1 LPVEAAIPTLR
12 SALARGRSA
21 VLQAPPGAGK
31 TTVVPLALIDEAWLE
46 RRRIVM
52 LEPRRVAA
60 RAAAHRMSSMLG
72 EPVGTTVGF
81 RTRTETRVGGRTR
94 VEVVT
99 EGVLTRRLQRDPTL
113 EDVGLIIF
121 DEFHER
127 SLVGDLGLAL
137 ALHSRSLVRDDLRV
151 LVMSATLDTV
161 AVARL
166 LGDADVVA
174 APGQVFPIATHYA
187 PPRDPR
193 SVEAATAATVRR
205 ALAASEGDVLVFLPG
220 TPEIHRVFDML
231 SRDLAADV
239 DLVPLHGSLTSEA
252 QDAAIAPPV
261 AGRRRVVLA
270 TSIAET
276 SLTIPGV
283 RVVVDAG
290 LARRPRFS
298 PRTGMTRLETVR
310 VSRATADQRRGRA
323 GRTAPGI
330 CYRLWH
336 EHEELVPSALPEIV
350 EADLAPLALD
360 LAAAGI
366 QDPSM
371 LQWLDPPA
379 PGPFAGAR
387 ELLVELGL
395 VTIDGRL
402 TADGTRASTLPLH
415 PRLAHMIVRAQ
426 ASGTAATAGDIAAL
440 LAERDVLRAEG
451 LAADPDIRVRL
462 EILDAARRHSGGSA
476 PPGHSIDRAA
486 LQRVLRESDR
496 LSRAMELWTGQ
507 SASESSAGDVGSLL
521 ATAYPDRVGI
531 ARRGDRGRYVLRAG
545 NEITI
550 DPASSL
556 AGDEFIV
563 VAELDGKGPVSRA
576 YLAAPI
582 ERAAVES
589 QFAVQVV
596 VKRVVEWSAR
606 DEAVVAREQRRLGA
620 IVLDEHDVRADP
632 TDVASALMHA
642 LLDRGVLDNG
652 ELRAELARFELVR
665 RLRPTEWPQVTMAT
679 LRLTA
684 DAWLLPHFVGMR
696 RLVDAEKLDWTAA
709 ILSLIDGRQRKL
721 LDELAPTH
729 LVVPTGSRIRI
740 DYSDP
745 ASPTLSVRI
754 QELFGLRDTPRV
766 GGGVVPIT
774 LHLLSPANRPV
785 QVTRDLAG
793 FWKNSYFDVRK
804 ELRGRYPRHPWPD
817 DPLSA
822 APTRRVKPR

>member
-1 LPVEAAIPTLR
+1 LPVEAAIPALR

-81 RTRTETRVGGRTR
+81 RTRTETRVGARTR

-151 LVMSATLDTV
+151 LVMSATLDAV

-193 SVEAATAATVRR
+193 SVEGATAATVRR
-205 ALAASEGDVLVFLPG
+205 TLAASEGDVLVFLPG

-440 LAERDVLRAEG
+440 LAERDVIRAEG

-462 EILDAARRHSGGSA
+462 EILDAARRHRGGSA

-496 LSRAMELWTGQ
+496 LARAMELWTGQ
-507 SASESSAGDVGSLL
+507 SAGESSAGDVGSML

-563 VAELDGKGPVSRA
+563 VAELDGKRPVSRA

-596 VKRVVEWSAR
+596 VKRIVEWSAR

-665 RLRPTEWPQVTMAT
+665 RLRPTEWPRVTMAT

-709 ILSLIDGRQRKL
+709 ILSLIDGRQRRL

>member
-1 LPVEAAIPTLR
+1 MPVEAAIPALR

-46 RRRIVM
+46 GRRIVM

-81 RTRTETRVGGRTR
+81 RTRTETRVGARTR

-113 EDVGLIIF
+113 DDVGLIIF

-205 ALAASEGDVLVFLPG
+205 TLAASEGDVLVFLPG

-395 VTIDGRL
+395 VTLDGRL

-426 ASGTAATAGDIAAL
+426 ASGTAATAGDIAVL

-451 LAADPDIRVRL
+451 LVADPDIRVRL

-496 LSRAMELWTGQ
+496 LARAMELWTGQ
-507 SASESSAGDVGSLL
+507 FTGESSAGDVGSLL

-563 VAELDGKGPVSRA
+563 VAELDGKRPVSRA

-582 ERAAVES
+582 ERAVVES

-642 LLDRGVLDNG
+642 LLDRGILDNG

-679 LRLTA
+679 LRLTS

>member
-1 LPVEAAIPTLR
+1 M
-12 SALARGRSA
+12 
-21 VLQAPPGAGK
+21 LQAPPGAGK

-46 RRRIVM
+46 GRRIVM

-81 RTRTETRVGGRTR
+81 RTRTETRVGARTR

-113 EDVGLIIF
+113 DDVGLIIF

-205 ALAASEGDVLVFLPG
+205 TLAASEGDVLVFLPG

-395 VTIDGRL
+395 VTLDGRL

-451 LAADPDIRVRL
+451 LVADPDIRVRL

-496 LSRAMELWTGQ
+496 LARAMELWTGQ
-507 SASESSAGDVGSLL
+507 FTGESSAGDVGSLL

-563 VAELDGKGPVSRA
+563 VAELDGKRPVSRA

-582 ERAAVES
+582 ERAVVES

-642 LLDRGVLDNG
+642 LLDRGILDNG

-679 LRLTA
+679 LRLTS

>member
-1 LPVEAAIPTLR
+1 MR

-31 TTVVPLALIDEAWLE
+31 TTVVPLALIDEAWLGG
-46 RRRIVM
+46 RRIVM

-81 RTRTETRVGGRTR
+81 RTRTETRVGSRTR

-113 EDVGLIIF
+113 EDVGLVIF

-151 LVMSATLDTV
+151 LVMSATLDTA
-161 AVARL
+161 AVGRL

-174 APGQVFPIATHYA
+174 APGQIFPVATHYA

-193 SVEAATAATVRR
+193 SVEAATAATIRR
-205 ALAASEGDVLVFLPG
+205 TLAAGEGDVLVFLPG
-220 TPEIHRVFDML
+220 TPEIHRVLGML
-231 SRDLAADV
+231 SNDLAADV
-239 DLVPLHGSLTSEA
+239 DLVPLHGSLTSAA
-252 QDAAIAPPV
+252 QDAAIAPPM
-261 AGRRRVVLA
+261 AGRPRVVLA

-283 RVVVDAG
+283 RVVIDAG

-387 ELLVELGL
+387 ELLAELGL
-395 VTIDGRL
+395 LTAAGRL
-402 TADGTRASTLPLH
+402 TAEGTRASTLPLH

-426 ASGTAATAGDIAAL
+426 AGDAAATARDIAAL
-440 LAERDVLRAEG
+440 LAERDVIHREG
-451 LAADPDIRVRL
+451 DTADPDIRIRL
-462 EILDAARRHSGGSA
+462 EILDAARRHRGGTA
-476 PPGHSIDRAA
+476 PPGYSIDRAA
-486 LQRVLRESDR
+486 LQRVVSESDR
-496 LSRAMELWTGQ
+496 LAHAMDKWKVD
-507 SASESSAGDVGSLL
+507 SAGAPSTTDVGSLL

-531 ARRGDRGRYVLRAG
+531 ARRADRGRFLLRAG
-545 NEITI
+545 SEVTI
-550 DPASSL
+550 DPASPL
-556 AGDEFIV
+556 AGEEFIV
-563 VAELDGKGPVSRA
+563 VAELDGKRPVSRA

-589 QFAVQVV
+589 LFADQVV
-596 VKRVVEWSAR
+596 VRRVVEWSAR
-606 DEAVVAREQRRLGA
+606 DEAVVAHEQRRLGA

-632 TDVASALMHA
+632 TDVATALMHA
-642 LLDRGVLDNG
+642 LLDRGILDNA
-652 ELRAELARFELVR
+652 ELRAELARIELARRVR
-665 RLRPTEWPQVTMAT
+665 PDRWPDATAET
-679 LRLTA
+679 LRLSA
-684 DAWLLPHFVGMR
+684 DQWLLPHFVGMR
-696 RLVDAEKLDWTAA
+696 RLVDAEKLDWSAA
-709 ILSLIDGRQRKL
+709 ILSLLDGRQRKL

-745 ASPTLSVRI
+745 AAPALSVRI
-754 QELFGLRDTPRV
+754 QELFGLRETPRI
-766 GGGVVPIT
+766 GGGAVPIT

-793 FWKNSYFDVRK
+793 FWKNSYFDVRRD
-804 ELRGRYPRHPWPD
+804 LRGRYPRHPWPD

-822 APTRRVKPR
+822 APTRRVKPK

>member
-1 LPVEAAIPTLR
+1 M
-12 SALARGRSA
+12 
-21 VLQAPPGAGK
+21 LQAPPGAGK
-31 TTVVPLALIDEAWLE
+31 TTVVPLALIDEAWLDG
-46 RRRIVM
+46 RRIVM

-81 RTRTETRVGGRTR
+81 RTRTETRVSGRTR

-113 EDVGLIIF
+113 EGVGLLIF

-137 ALHSRSLVRDDLRV
+137 ALHSRSLVRDDLRI
-151 LVMSATLDTV
+151 LVMSATLDTA

-166 LGDADVVA
+166 LGDAEIVA
-174 APGQVFPIATHYA
+174 AEGQVFPIATRYA
-187 PPRDPR
+187 PLRDPR

-205 ALAASEGDVLVFLPG
+205 TLAADEGDVLVFLPG
-220 TPEIHRVFDML
+220 APEIHRVLDMV
-231 SRDLAADV
+231 SRDLAADIDV
-239 DLVPLHGSLTSEA
+239 VPLHGGLTSEA

-298 PRTGMTRLETVR
+298 PRTGMTSLETVR

-366 QDPSM
+366 QEPSV

-379 PGPFAGAR
+379 PGAFAGAC
-387 ELLVELGL
+387 ELLTELGL
-395 VTIDGRL
+395 VTVEGRL
-402 TADGTRASTLPLH
+402 TAEGKRASTLPLH

-426 ASGTAATAGDIAAL
+426 VSGGDATARDIAAL
-440 LAERDVLRAEG
+440 LAERDIIRSEG
-451 LAADPDIRVRL
+451 TARDPDLRIRL
-462 EILDAARRHSGGSA
+462 EILDATRRHGGGA
-476 PPGHSIDRAA
+476 TPPGHSIDRAA
-486 LQRVLRESDR
+486 VQRVLRESGR
-496 LSRAMELWTGQ
+496 LAQTIDKWAGQ
-507 SASESSAGDVGSLL
+507 TAGAASGSNIGSLL

-531 ARRGDRGRYVLRAG
+531 ARRGDRGRYLLRAG
-545 NEITI
+545 NEVTI
-550 DPASSL
+550 DPASPL

-563 VAELDGKGPVSRA
+563 VAELDGKRPVSRA

-582 ERAAVES
+582 ARAAVES
-589 QFAVQVV
+589 MFADQVV
-596 VKRVVEWSAR
+596 VSRVVEWSAR
-606 DEAVVAREQRRLGA
+606 DEAVIAREQRRLGA
-620 IVLDEHDVRADP
+620 IVLDQRDVRADP

-642 LLDRGVLDNG
+642 LLDRGILDNA
-652 ELRAELARFELVR
+652 ELRAQLARIELARRVR
-665 RLRPTEWPQVTMAT
+665 PNHWPDVSMET
-679 LRLTA
+679 LRRSA
-684 DAWLLPHFVGMR
+684 DQWLLPHFVGMR
-696 RLVDAEKLDWTAA
+696 RLADAENLDSSDA
-709 ILSLIDGRQRKL
+709 ILSLLDGRQRKL
-721 LDELAPTH
+721 LEELAPTH

-745 ASPTLSVRI
+745 AAPTLSVRI
-754 QELFGLRDTPRV
+754 QELFGLRETPRV
-766 GGGVVPIT
+766 GGGTVPIT

-822 APTRRVKPR
+822 APTRRVKPK